1 MKKRKIYKKF
11 TNLSEKELNANVSSE
26 MFNWVLK
33 THLAKVL

>member
-11 TNLSEKELNANVSSE
+11 TNLSEKELNTKVSSE
-26 MFNWVLK
+26 MFNGVLN